1 MLKQR
6 AQTVRD
12 AGMLHNAKILNVI
25 DGDTY
30 DALVDLDFNLT
41 IKIRIRIMGI
51 NCAEMDH
58 KNQAGIDAKNY
69 AIKKLLNKKV
79 VIDFYKYD
87 SFGRCL
93 CDIFLNDKNFAET
106 LVNEGFASEYL
117 KTAGSDAGIFD

>member
-1 MLKQR
+1 MH
-6 AQTVRD
+6 
-12 AGMLHNAKILNVI
+12 HNAKITNVV

-58 KNQAGIDAKNY
+58 KNQAGLDAKNY
-69 AIKKLLNKKV
+69 AIKRLLNKKV

-106 LVNEGFASEYL
+106 LVQEGFAVDYL
-117 KTAGSDAGIFD
+117 KAGGSYTSFFE